1 MSIHSEYK
9 VICGFCL
16 KKIHPV
22 LVKQQENF
30 GRFRVISRKSC
41 LAHVQAGKL
50 QNKFDTIEY
59 HVYTKLCAKSQALE
73 VTVAYIAEILKGA

>member
-1 MSIHSEYK
+1 MTSKLSQM
-9 VICGFCL
+9 
-16 KKIHPV
+16 HP
-22 LVKQQENF
+22 
-30 GRFRVISRKSC
+30 
-41 LAHVQAGKL
+41 QAGKL